1 MNASE
6 TKKFKDW
13 FKRQPK
19 TVLTEVY
26 DLLQAEFSNRGEN
39 IETDRNFYST
49 SKDSPEQI
57 VRSMTK
63 HFDDVFEKH
72 HGFGGF

>member
-19 TVLTEVY
+19 IVLTQVY
-26 DLLQAEFSNRGEN
+26 DLLQAEFSSRGEN
-39 IETDRNFYST
+39 IETDRNFYSNK
-49 SKDSPEQI
+49 KDSQEQI
-57 VRSMTK
+57 GRSLRS
-63 HFDDVFEKH
+63 HFESVYDKH
-72 HGFGGF
+72 HG